1 VTFTALTGSGGFLG
15 WHVRSS
21 LYSRGIET
29 RQLVLGDKFDV
40 VAASDAISGASHL
53 IHIAGV
59 NRGSDDEV
67 LDGNLRFA
75 TQIAAAI
82 ERAQRPPS
90 LLTFANSIQAG
101 NGTVYGEAKARAA
114 ELLAAATERAGT
126 RLRDVLLPNLF
137 GEHGR
142 PFYNSVVSTFCHQ
155 LVNGEKPIVHVDRDL
170 TLLHAQ
176 NASDLLTLEDDYASP
191 RTGELHESVSGVLTR
206 LAGMAEMYSHGD
218 IPDLTAA
225 DDRDLFNTLRS
236 YTTDGRSRIPLTRH
250 ADARGSFFEV
260 VRSHG
265 GAGQTSFS
273 TTAPGISRGD
283 HFHLRKVERFI
294 VLSGSAVI
302 SMRRLFSDQVIEF
315 EVNADQPTAIDM
327 PTMWAHAIRNM
338 GQDDLYTAFWSNE
351 LFDAARPDTVAE
363 RVSL

>member
-1 VTFTALTGSGGFLG
+1 MNATVVTGSGGFLG

-29 RQLVLGDKFDV
+29 RQLVMGEEFDIE
-40 VAASDAISGASHL
+40 AASDAISGTSHVVHL
-53 IHIAGV
+53 AGV
-59 NRGSDDEV
+59 NRGSDAEV
-67 LDGNLRFA
+67 LEGNLQFA

-82 ERAQRPPS
+82 ERVEQPPA
-90 LLTFANSIQAG
+90 LLSFANSIQSR
-101 NGTVYGEAKARAA
+101 NGTVYGDAKARAA
-114 ELLAAATERAGT
+114 DVLAVAADRAGI
-126 RLRDVLLPNLF
+126 RFRDVLLPNLF

-142 PFYNSVVSTFCHQ
+142 PFYNSAVSTFCHQ
-155 LVNGEKPIVHVDRDL
+155 LVNGEKPIVQVDREL

-176 NASDLLTLEDDYASP
+176 NAADVLILDDDTAG
-191 RTGELHESVSGVLTR
+191 GEVGEFRETVSGVLTR
-206 LAGMAEMYSHGD
+206 LVGMAEMYSRGD
-218 IPDLTAA
+218 IPDLTAP

-236 YTTDGRSRIPLTRH
+236 YTTDSHTRIPLTRR

-265 GAGQTSFS
+265 GPGQTSFS

-302 SMRRLFSDQVIEF
+302 SMRQLFSNQVVDF
-315 EVNADQPTAIDM
+315 EVNGDQPTAIDM
-327 PTMWAHAIRNM
+327 PTMWAHAIRNI
-338 GQDDLYTAFWSNE
+338 GKDDLYTAFWSNE
-351 LFDAARPDTVAE
+351 IFDPARPDTVAE
-363 RVSL
+363 RVLQ